1 MYYNLFLNNQYL
13 TNDITGLE
21 RDKCI
26 DLCIVIIFI
35 SAFIM
40 NGQGW
45 GTLSFEVHG
54 PIYSLQ
60 STESNQSSEFLTN
73 YRLCV

>member
-1 MYYNLFLNNQYL
+1 MYYKHFLNNNQYL
-13 TNDITGLE
+13 TKNDITGLE

-26 DLCIVIIFI
+26 DLCIFIIFS

-45 GTLSFEVHG
+45 GTLSYEVHG
-54 PIYSLQ
+54 PWSSLQ
-60 STESNQSSEFLTN
+60 NCLKMAGF
-73 YRLCV
+73 VFD